1 MRISSL
7 AILGILEVCP
17 LAHAETK
24 TVSWFLA
31 HPDVRAKVLQLCR
44 NNPGDARHNSDCINA
59 ADASQIA
66 AADRMMGSKAP
77 PLLIDQCAQMGTL
90 FQTVYHCGPAESAK
104 H

>member
-31 HPDVRAKVLQLCR
+31 HPDVRQ
-44 NNPGDARHNSDCINA
+44 G
-59 ADASQIA
+59 
-66 AADRMMGSKAP
+66 AP
-77 PLLIDQCAQMGTL
+77 VVQ
-90 FQTVYHCGPAESAK
+90 E
-104 H
+104 